1 MGLNG
6 GGYTFLNI
14 QDLPQLTDADV
25 QAMFAD
31 KSSFLLRVRHAN
43 STQPYGVLEQLP
55 ALRYELHCIFSYG
68 VCLLPHSGYTT
79 PAIILPISSFVILIN
94 NARTA

>member
-14 QDLPQLTDADV
+14 QDLPQLTNADV

-55 ALRYELHCIFSYG
+55 ALRYVHFHCTFSYYRATA
-68 VCLLPHSGYTT
+68 VHS
-79 PAIILPISSFVILIN
+79 PAIILSLSLIHI
-94 NARTA
+94 